1 MRRRDFFGALGS
13 AAAWPLAARAQQTV
27 TPVIGFLGTGTAG
40 AVQDAVAAFHRGLRE
55 TGYTEGQN
63 VVVEYRWADGQYER
77 LPQLASELVSQGVA
91 VIVTTGGSQAALA
104 AKMRTS
110 TIPIVFSSGGD
121 PVRDGLVQSLS
132 RPAGNITGASF
143 LTDEVEAKRLQ
154 LLHELVPDVGVM
166 GFLIASR
173 TDSSATDSKAQM
185 QAAAAA
191 LGLKL
196 VTIEVAAIGQLE
208 AAFAGFVQQGAGA
221 LLVASSATFNSQRNQ
236 IVALA
241 ARHTLPAIYQLRSF
255 VEAGGLI
262 SYGANGSEAY
272 HQVGVYVGRILKG
285 AKPADLPVV
294 LPTKF
299 ELVINLRTAKA
310 LGLSVSRDMQL
321 IADEVIE

>member
-1 MRRRDFFGALGS
+1 
-13 AAAWPLAARAQQTV
+13 
-27 TPVIGFLGTGTAG
+27 
-40 AVQDAVAAFHRGLRE
+40 VA
-55 TGYTEGQN
+55 
-63 VVVEYRWADGQYER
+63 
-77 LPQLASELVSQGVA
+77 A